1 MLVSTNHVK
10 NYRCPFVIN
19 ALKSCND
26 YYEVLRK
33 ILIDFNSKLASFRS
47 SHNLFQ
53 VHTILNSEASHRA
66 WSLLFEDAMGETD
79 LLFSQGELKNFEGTS
94 RTIEGIN
101 RTIHV
106 TTGRLSGAVVAAISG
121 QKELPILAASSEL
134 AKLIV
139 MTAHRIVGFT

>member
-1 MLVSTNHVK
+1 MQEPNKDSCINNQFN

-26 YYEVLRK
+26 YYEALAKVTKNL
-33 ILIDFNSKLASFRS
+33 LDVNSKLASFKS
-47 SHNLFQ
+47 SHKLLEG
-53 VHTILNSEASHRA
+53 HIMLNSEASHRA

-79 LLFSQGELKNFEGTS
+79 LLFSQSELKNFEDTS

-106 TTGRLSGAVVAAISG
+106 TTGI
-121 QKELPILAASSEL
+121 
-134 AKLIV
+134 
-139 MTAHRIVGFT
+139 